1 MVSMDAGTG
10 GIFLNFSARKLEQC
24 SERIVTCLGK
34 LSQDQV
40 WRRGA
45 ESENAV
51 ANLVLHLCGNLRQ
64 WIGSGLDG
72 RPDIRERDREFAAR
86 QDTGVPALGALLTE
100 RVRDAAAVLRALPE
114 SRLLEQVTIQGYQMT
129 VLEAIYHV
137 VEHFSHH
144 TGQVLFATKQM
155 TAEDLGFY
163 RHLSQPGGH
172 SETTP

>member
-1 MVSMDAGTG
+1 MDAGTG
-10 GIFLNFSARKLEQC
+10 GIFLNFSARKLEQY

-34 LSQDQV
+34 LSQAQV

-45 ESENAV
+45 ENENAV

-64 WIGSGLDG
+64 WVGSGLDG

-86 QDTGVPALGALLTE
+86 GETGVPALGALLTE

-163 RHLSQPGGH
+163 RHLSRPGGH
-172 SETTP
+172 SERTP

>member
-1 MVSMDAGTG
+1 MGRMDLSTG
-10 GIFLNFSARKLEQC
+10 RIFLDFSARKLEQL

-34 LSQDQV
+34 LSQDQL

-51 ANLVLHLCGNLRQ
+51 ANVVLHLCGNLRQ

-86 QDTGVPALGALLTE
+86 GETDVAALSALLTE
-100 RVRDAAAVLRALPE
+100 RVCDAAVVLRALPE
-114 SRLLEQVTIQGYQMT
+114 SRLLERVTIQGYQMT

-163 RHLSQPGGH
+163 RHLSRPEGH
-172 SETTP
+172 AEKTP